1 MTALIG
7 QLALVAGV
15 FTAATAA
22 YWWFVAARAQNG
34 SSALWE
40 RRSRRLASWATWGM
54 LAAAL
59 AAVAA
64 IEWALLTHDFS
75 IRYVAEN
82 GARAV
87 PTYYT
92 AISLWAAL
100 EGSLLLWLLVLAGFT
115 VAVMLRAGAQGR
127 ELHPWA
133 LSTMSAVAVFFF
145 ALALFG
151 GNAFETVS
159 PVPKDGPGP
168 NPLLQDHP
176 LMGVHPPLLYLGYVG
191 MTVPFA
197 YAVAA
202 LATGRTGGAWVAVTR
217 RWTLLAWTCLTVA
230 IVMGAWWSY
239 EVLGWGGYWAWDP
252 VENASIIPWFVA
264 TALLHSMMAQ
274 SRRATLRVWNL
285 VLAQATFILVL
296 VGTFITRSGV
306 IQSVHAFT
314 QSAIGPV
321 LLGFI
326 GVVILFSGALLLWR
340 ADRLGPD
347 EGMGGGLSR
356 ESVFL
361 GNNLLLVALAFTV
374 LLGTVF
380 PMVAEAVNGARISV
394 GAPYFNRMAVPL
406 ALAVVLLMGVGPL
419 VPWGRARPR
428 ALARR
433 LAVPCMVGLAAA
445 GGFGLA
451 GVGDT
456 TALLT
461 FALAAFVL
469 TGVAAEVGRELAS
482 ARLGANRNRLRSVGR
497 VFVRRRR
504 YYGGLVVHV
513 GVVLAAVAIAASQT
527 FAVEDQRRLQVG
539 DSFSVAGY
547 TARLEGIDRQR
558 DARKMWVSADV
569 TLSRGG
575 TELGSYAPALNFYPN
590 TTQAIGTPA
599 VRSSITDDAYLV
611 LVQADENGEW
621 AVISLAANPLVVWI
635 WISAGVMAT
644 GALIA
649 GWPVRRRR
657 GSPPPAVSDS
667 DSAGAKPAA
676 LPEVRLP

>member
-1 MTALIG
+1 MTATLG
-7 QLALVAGV
+7 QFALFAGL
-15 FTAATAA
+15 FTAASAA
-22 YWWFVAARAQNG
+22 YWWLIAARAQDG
-34 SSALWE
+34 PSTPWVW
-40 RRSRRLASWATWGM
+40 RLARWATWGM
-54 LAAAL
+54 FAAAVI
-59 AAVAA
+59 AVAA
-64 IEWALLTHDFS
+64 MEWALITHDFS

-82 GARAV
+82 GGRAV
-87 PTYYT
+87 PVYYT

-100 EGSLLLWLLVLAGFT
+100 EGSLLLWLLVLAGLT

-133 LSTMSAVAVFFF
+133 LSVMGWVAVFFF
-145 ALALFG
+145 GLAIFA
-151 GNAFETVS
+151 GNAFETIS
-159 PVPKDGPGP
+159 PVPADGPGP

-176 LMGVHPPLLYLGYVG
+176 LMGVHPPLLYVGYAG
-191 MTVPFA
+191 MTIPFA

-217 RWTLLAWTCLTVA
+217 RWTLLAWTSLTVA
-230 IVMGAWWSY
+230 IVMGGWWSY

-285 VLAQATFILVL
+285 VLALTTFILVL

-306 IQSVHAFT
+306 IQSVHSFT
-314 QSAIGPV
+314 QSPVGPV

-326 GVVILFSGALLLWR
+326 GVVVLFSGALLLWR

-380 PMVAEAVNGARISV
+380 PLIAEAVNGARISV

-419 VPWGRARPR
+419 VPWGRASPR
-428 ALARR
+428 ALTRR
-433 LAVPCMVGLAAA
+433 LAVPALAGLAVA
-445 GGFGLA
+445 GGLGLA
-451 GVGDT
+451 GVGDV

-461 FALAAFVL
+461 FGLAVFVL
-469 TGVAAEVGRELAS
+469 TGVAAEVGRGLAS
-482 ARLGANRNRLRSVGR
+482 ARRATDSGPLRAMGR
-497 VFVRRRR
+497 ALTRRRR

-513 GVVLAAVAIAASQT
+513 GVVMAAVAIAASQT
-527 FAVEDQRRLQVG
+527 YAVEAQQKLEVG
-539 DSFSVAGY
+539 DSFSVAGH
-547 TARLEGIDRQR
+547 TVQLEGIDRQR
-558 DARKMWVSADV
+558 DARKMWVSAEV
-569 TLSRGG
+569 TLSRGD
-575 TELGSYAPALNFYPN
+575 TELGSYAPALNFY
-590 TTQAIGTPA
+590 QRSSEAIGTPA
-599 VRSSITDDAYLV
+599 VHTTVTGDAYLV
-611 LVQADENGEW
+611 LVQVDEDAEW
-621 AVISLAANPLVVWI
+621 AVISLAVNPLVVWI
-635 WISAGVMAT
+635 WISTAVMAA

-649 GWPVRRRR
+649 GWPERRRHR
-657 GSPPPAVSDS
+657 GGPPTA
-667 DSAGAKPAA
+667 DSASEEPAA
-676 LPEVRLP
+676 QPEVAP